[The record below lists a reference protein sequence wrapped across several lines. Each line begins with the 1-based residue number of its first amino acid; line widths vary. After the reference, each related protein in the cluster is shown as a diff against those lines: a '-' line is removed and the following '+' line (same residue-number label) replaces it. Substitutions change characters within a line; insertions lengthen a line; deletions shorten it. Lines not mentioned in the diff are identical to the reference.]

1 MHFALIGHPVSHSFS
16 AQYLNTRFQ
25 NEGIDAHYELINLPD
40 IAEFQTLIQSGKYD
54 GFNVTI
60 PHKKS
65 IIPYLDS
72 LSPEAAAIGAVNVIQ
87 IIKSNSKI
95 SDIAHHSGI
104 SDIAKRS
111 VISDISHH
119 SRISNIAQCSRISDI
134 AKRSG
139 ISDIPHHSGI
149 SDIAQCSG
157 ISDIAQ
163 RSRISDIAKRSR
175 ISDIAKHSRISDI
188 AQRSGISGVH
198 LIGHNTDII
207 GFYETLTP
215 LLKPYHTHAVI
226 LGTGGAS
233 QAVQYVLHQLNI
245 PFRLITHKELDAN
258 TITQLAP
265 IIINTTPLGMHPN
278 TDTTPNIDYSQ
289 ITPKH
294 LIYDLVYN
302 PTETRF
308 LQLAK
313 QQGATTQNGLAM
325 LHSQA
330 DAALKI
336 WLK

>member
-1 MHFALIGHPVSHSFS
+1 MKFALIGHPVEHSFS
-16 AQYLNTRFQ
+16 AQYLNSRFK
-25 NEGIDAHYELINLPD
+25 NEGIDAHYELIDLPD
-40 IAEFQTLIQSGKYD
+40 IAEFPTLIQSGKYD

-60 PHKKS
+60 PHKRA

-72 LSPEAAAIGAVNVIQ
+72 LSPEATATEAVNVIQ
-87 IIKSNSKI
+87 ITNNK
-95 SDIAHHSGI
+95 
-104 SDIAKRS
+104 
-111 VISDISHH
+111 
-119 SRISNIAQCSRISDI
+119 
-134 AKRSG
+134 
-139 ISDIPHHSGI
+139 
-149 SDIAQCSG
+149 
-157 ISDIAQ
+157 
-163 RSRISDIAKRSR
+163 
-175 ISDIAKHSRISDI
+175 
-188 AQRSGISGVH
+188 

-207 GFYETLTP
+207 GFHETLTP

-278 TDTTPNIDYSQ
+278 TNTKPNIDYSQ
-289 ITPKH
+289 ITPNH

-302 PTETRF
+302 PTETQF
-308 LQLAK
+308 LKLAK

-325 LHSQA
+325 LYAQA

>member
-1 MHFALIGHPVSHSFS
+1 MKFALIGHPVEHSFS
-16 AQYLNTRFQ
+16 AQYLNSRFK
-25 NEGIDAHYELINLPD
+25 NEGIDAHYELIDLPD
-40 IAEFQTLIQSGKYD
+40 IAEFPTLIQSGKYD

-60 PHKKS
+60 PHKRA

-72 LSPEAAAIGAVNVIQ
+72 LSPEATATEAVNVIQ
-87 IIKSNSKI
+87 ITNNK
-95 SDIAHHSGI
+95 
-104 SDIAKRS
+104 
-111 VISDISHH
+111 
-119 SRISNIAQCSRISDI
+119 
-134 AKRSG
+134 
-139 ISDIPHHSGI
+139 
-149 SDIAQCSG
+149 
-157 ISDIAQ
+157 
-163 RSRISDIAKRSR
+163 
-175 ISDIAKHSRISDI
+175 
-188 AQRSGISGVH
+188 

-207 GFYETLTP
+207 GFHETLTP

-245 PFRLITHKELDAN
+245 PFRLITHNELDTN

-278 TDTTPNIDYSQ
+278 TNTKPNIDYSQ
-289 ITPKH
+289 ITPNH

-302 PTETRF
+302 PTETQF
-308 LQLAK
+308 LKLAK

-325 LHSQA
+325 LHRQA

>member
-1 MHFALIGHPVSHSFS
+1 MLFALIGHPVEHSFS
-16 AQYLNTRFQ
+16 AQYLNSQFKTK
-25 NEGIDAHYELINLPD
+25 GIDAHYELIDLPD
-40 IAEFQTLIQSGKYD
+40 ISEFQTLIKLGKYN
-54 GFNVTI
+54 GFNITI
-60 PHKKS
+60 PHKRT

-72 LSPEAAAIGAVNVIQ
+72 LSPEATAIGAVNVIQ
-87 IIKSNSKI
+87 ITNNK
-95 SDIAHHSGI
+95 
-104 SDIAKRS
+104 
-111 VISDISHH
+111 
-119 SRISNIAQCSRISDI
+119 
-134 AKRSG
+134 
-139 ISDIPHHSGI
+139 
-149 SDIAQCSG
+149 
-157 ISDIAQ
+157 
-163 RSRISDIAKRSR
+163 
-175 ISDIAKHSRISDI
+175 
-188 AQRSGISGVH
+188 

-207 GFYETLTP
+207 GFHETLTP

-245 PFRLITHKELDAN
+245 PFRLITHKELDTN

-278 TDTTPNIDYSQ
+278 TNTIPNIDYSQ

-302 PTETRF
+302 PIETRF

-325 LHSQA
+325 LHCQA

>member
-1 MHFALIGHPVSHSFS
+1 MKFALIGHPVSHSFS

-25 NEGIDAHYELINLPD
+25 NEGIDAHYELIDLPD

-65 IIPYLDS
+65 IIPYLDY
-72 LSPEAAAIGAVNVIQ
+72 LSPEAAAVGAVNVIQ
-87 IIKSNSKI
+87 ITN
-95 SDIAHHSGI
+95 
-104 SDIAKRS
+104 
-111 VISDISHH
+111 
-119 SRISNIAQCSRISDI
+119 NQ
-134 AKRSG
+134 
-139 ISDIPHHSGI
+139 
-149 SDIAQCSG
+149 
-157 ISDIAQ
+157 
-163 RSRISDIAKRSR
+163 
-175 ISDIAKHSRISDI
+175 
-188 AQRSGISGVH
+188 

-207 GFYETLTP
+207 GFHDTLTP

-245 PFRLITHKELDAN
+245 PFRLITHNELDAN

-278 TDTTPNIDYSQ
+278 TNTAPNIDYNQ
-289 ITPKH
+289 LTPQH
-294 LIYDLVYN
+294 LLYDLVYN

-325 LHSQA
+325 LHRQA
-330 DAALKI
+330 DAALNI

>member
-1 MHFALIGHPVSHSFS
+1 MKFALIGHPVEHSFS
-16 AQYLNTRFQ
+16 AQYLNARFQ
-25 NEGIDAHYELINLPD
+25 NEGIDAHYELIDLPD
-40 IAEFQTLIQSGKYD
+40 IAEFPTLIQSGKYD

-72 LSPEAAAIGAVNVIQ
+72 LSPEAQAIGAVNVIQ
-87 IIKSNSKI
+87 IIKS
-95 SDIAHHSGI
+95 
-104 SDIAKRS
+104 
-111 VISDISHH
+111 H
-119 SRISNIAQCSRISDI
+119 SR
-134 AKRSG
+134 
-139 ISDIPHHSGI
+139 ISDIPHHSEI
-149 SDIAQCSG
+149 SDIT
-157 ISDIAQ
+157 
-163 RSRISDIAKRSR
+163 
-175 ISDIAKHSRISDI
+175 KHSRISDI
-188 AQRSGISGVH
+188 AQHSGISDIAKRSGISGVH

-207 GFYETLTP
+207 GFHETLTP

-265 IIINTTPLGMHPN
+265 IIINTTPLGMYPN
-278 TDTTPNIDYSQ
+278 TNTIPNIDYSQ
-289 ITPKH
+289 ITSKH

-302 PTETRF
+302 PTETKF
-308 LQLAK
+308 LKLAK

-325 LHSQA
+325 LHRQA

>member
-1 MHFALIGHPVSHSFS
+1 MKFALIGHPVEHSFS
-16 AQYLNTRFQ
+16 AQYLNSRFKS
-25 NEGIDAHYELINLPD
+25 EGIDAHYELINLPD
-40 IAEFQTLIQSGKYD
+40 ISEFQTLIKSGKYN

-60 PHKKS
+60 PHKRA

-72 LSPEAAAIGAVNVIQ
+72 LSPEATAIGAVNVIQ
-87 IIKSNSKI
+87 ITNNK
-95 SDIAHHSGI
+95 
-104 SDIAKRS
+104 
-111 VISDISHH
+111 
-119 SRISNIAQCSRISDI
+119 
-134 AKRSG
+134 
-139 ISDIPHHSGI
+139 
-149 SDIAQCSG
+149 
-157 ISDIAQ
+157 
-163 RSRISDIAKRSR
+163 
-175 ISDIAKHSRISDI
+175 
-188 AQRSGISGVH
+188 

-207 GFYETLTP
+207 GFHETLTP

-233 QAVQYVLHQLNI
+233 QAVQYVLHKLQI
-245 PFRLITHKELDAN
+245 PFSLITHKELDTN

-278 TDTTPNIDYSQ
+278 TDTAPNIDYTQ
-289 ITPKH
+289 LTDKH

-325 LHSQA
+325 LHRQA

>member
-1 MHFALIGHPVSHSFS
+1 MKFALIGHPVEHSFS
-16 AQYLNTRFQ
+16 AQYLNSRFKS
-25 NEGIDAHYELINLPD
+25 EGIDAHYELIDLPD
-40 IAEFQTLIQSGKYD
+40 ISEFQTLIKSGKYN

-60 PHKKS
+60 PHKRA

-72 LSPEAAAIGAVNVIQ
+72 LSPEATAIGAVNVIQ
-87 IIKSNSKI
+87 ITNNK
-95 SDIAHHSGI
+95 
-104 SDIAKRS
+104 
-111 VISDISHH
+111 
-119 SRISNIAQCSRISDI
+119 
-134 AKRSG
+134 
-139 ISDIPHHSGI
+139 
-149 SDIAQCSG
+149 
-157 ISDIAQ
+157 
-163 RSRISDIAKRSR
+163 
-175 ISDIAKHSRISDI
+175 
-188 AQRSGISGVH
+188 

-207 GFYETLTP
+207 GFHETLTP

-233 QAVQYVLHQLNI
+233 QAVQYVLHKLNI
-245 PFRLITHKELDAN
+245 PFRLVTHKELDAN

-278 TDTTPNIDYSQ
+278 TDTAPNIDYTQ
-289 ITPKH
+289 LADKH

-325 LHSQA
+325 LHRQA

>member
-1 MHFALIGHPVSHSFS
+1 MKFALIGHPVEHSFS
-16 AQYLNTRFQ
+16 AQYLNSRFK
-25 NEGIDAHYELINLPD
+25 NEGIDAHYELIDLPH
-40 IAEFQTLIQSGKYD
+40 IAEFPTLIQSNKYN

-60 PHKKS
+60 PHKRA

-72 LSPEAAAIGAVNVIQ
+72 LSPEATAIEAVNVIQ
-87 IIKSNSKI
+87 ITNNK
-95 SDIAHHSGI
+95 
-104 SDIAKRS
+104 
-111 VISDISHH
+111 
-119 SRISNIAQCSRISDI
+119 
-134 AKRSG
+134 
-139 ISDIPHHSGI
+139 
-149 SDIAQCSG
+149 
-157 ISDIAQ
+157 
-163 RSRISDIAKRSR
+163 
-175 ISDIAKHSRISDI
+175 
-188 AQRSGISGVH
+188 

-207 GFYETLTP
+207 GFHETLTP

-245 PFRLITHKELDAN
+245 PFRLITHNELDTN

-278 TDTTPNIDYSQ
+278 TNTKPNIDYSQ
-289 ITPKH
+289 ITPNH

-302 PTETRF
+302 PTETQF
-308 LQLAK
+308 LKLAK

-325 LHSQA
+325 LHRQA

>member
-1 MHFALIGHPVSHSFS
+1 MKFALIGHPVEHSFS
-16 AQYLNTRFQ
+16 AQYLNSRFKS
-25 NEGIDAHYELINLPD
+25 EGIDAHYELIDLPD
-40 IAEFQTLIQSGKYD
+40 ISEFQTLIKSGKYN

-60 PHKKS
+60 PHKRA

-72 LSPEAAAIGAVNVIQ
+72 LSPEATAIGAVNVIQ
-87 IIKSNSKI
+87 ITNNK
-95 SDIAHHSGI
+95 
-104 SDIAKRS
+104 
-111 VISDISHH
+111 
-119 SRISNIAQCSRISDI
+119 
-134 AKRSG
+134 
-139 ISDIPHHSGI
+139 
-149 SDIAQCSG
+149 
-157 ISDIAQ
+157 
-163 RSRISDIAKRSR
+163 
-175 ISDIAKHSRISDI
+175 
-188 AQRSGISGVH
+188 

-207 GFYETLTP
+207 GFHETLTP

-233 QAVQYVLHQLNI
+233 QAVQYVLHKLNI
-245 PFRLITHKELDAN
+245 PFRLVTHKELDAN

-278 TDTTPNIDYSQ
+278 TDTAPNIDYTQ
-289 ITPKH
+289 LTDKH

-336 WLK
+336 CLK

>member
-25 NEGIDAHYELINLPD
+25 NEGIDAHYELIDLPD

-72 LSPEAAAIGAVNVIQ
+72 LSPEAAAIEAVNVIQ

-95 SDIAHHSGI
+95 S
-104 SDIAKRS
+104 
-111 VISDISHH
+111 
-119 SRISNIAQCSRISDI
+119 NI

-139 ISDIPHHSGI
+139 
-149 SDIAQCSG
+149 
-157 ISDIAQ
+157 
-163 RSRISDIAKRSR
+163 

-207 GFYETLTP
+207 GFHETLTP

-233 QAVQYVLHQLNI
+233 QAVQYVLQQLNI
-245 PFRLITHKELDAN
+245 PFRLVTHNELDAN

-289 ITPKH
+289 ITPNH

-302 PTETRF
+302 PTETKF
-308 LQLAK
+308 LKLAK

-325 LHSQA
+325 LHRQA